1 MLARF
6 RRWPRQSWLFRN
18 HQTGLVRSSRHQ
30 VSGYWRSAVTPTSMS
45 AAQIQ
50 QLLRCVEDST
60 TGEDRLVRS
69 DDAFFT
75 FAAEPYNVRL
85 TSSLDPVGIFYRECK

>member
-1 MLARF
+1 MLTRF
-6 RRWPRQSWLFRN
+6 RRWPRQSGLFKN
-18 HQTGLVRSSRHQ
+18 HQSGLARPEIRFDATD
-30 VSGYWRSAVTPTSMS
+30 RSAVTPTSMS